1 MLDLTSWLAVLFPL
15 AGIDDRVE
23 GIKRDLRDAME
34 ECPEGE
40 VIKLL
45 RTITKDNKKCLSKFA
60 GNNDGNNIANPP
72 GGGRIVG
79 IQPTSNWPAR
89 VLRASSMRVNARYP
103 GQTSAPIIRRKATT
117 VTISRR
123 YHIL

>member
-45 RTITKDNKKCLSKFA
+45 RTITKDKKNVL
-60 GNNDGNNIANPP
+60 ANSREITMVIISQIPRV
-72 GGGRIVG
+72 GGG
-79 IQPTSNWPAR
+79 
-89 VLRASSMRVNARYP
+89 
-103 GQTSAPIIRRKATT
+103 
-117 VTISRR
+117 
-123 YHIL
+123 